1 MYQDDDPLSYALKS
15 THCGWNHGVLAS
27 VEFVRPSPKP
37 RKAISLIGRPLNAQ
51 RVAHDRQPLR
61 PGDQQALMFHFAFH
75 LAFHF
80 GRENRK
86 MKHPFPKTQFAQ
98 WFSRSTV
105 VFHLPFHLVFH
116 SARKTER
123 NTQARIATA
132 SLSLPVLTLLR
143 LATAFRPW
151 LDHQQT
157 GEPVHG
163 LLVLERGIRSLPLTV
178 LTRHELI
185 GRIIGLG
192 RGPISLYMLQAG
204 IVGLPNV
211 GKSTLFNA
219 LTAQEAALAANYPF
233 ATIEPNVGVVAVPDG
248 RLGVLKDL
256 NKAQKIVPATVEF
269 VDIAGLVRGA
279 SKGEGLGNQF
289 LANIRET
296 HAVIQ
301 VVRCFEDENIIHVEG
316 SVDPI
321 RDIET
326 IQIELALADLASIEK
341 RKDKAGRSAKSGD
354 KDAKREL
361 EIIEKIQPV
370 LEEGR
375 PIRAAALTDDER
387 EIVRKWFLLTSKPT
401 IYAANVDEGS
411 LADPDSNPHVL
422 AVKKHA
428 AAENSDVV
436 VICAKL
442 EAELVAL
449 EDAERAEYLKD
460 LGLESSGVD
469 KMIKAAYHMLGL
481 MSFLT
486 AGEKEVRA
494 WTIPIGTKAPQAAG
508 EIHTDIERGFI
519 RAEIIGYDDLV
530 ACGSRKA
537 ASEKGLARLE
547 GKEYVMQDG
556 DVVDFR
562 FNV

>member
-1 MYQDDDPLSYALKS
+1 
-15 THCGWNHGVLAS
+15 
-27 VEFVRPSPKP
+27 
-37 RKAISLIGRPLNAQ
+37 
-51 RVAHDRQPLR
+51 
-61 PGDQQALMFHFAFH
+61 
-75 LAFHF
+75 
-80 GRENRK
+80 
-86 MKHPFPKTQFAQ
+86 
-98 WFSRSTV
+98 
-105 VFHLPFHLVFH
+105 
-116 SARKTER
+116 
-123 NTQARIATA
+123 
-132 SLSLPVLTLLR
+132 
-143 LATAFRPW
+143 
-151 LDHQQT
+151 
-157 GEPVHG
+157 
-163 LLVLERGIRSLPLTV
+163 
-178 LTRHELI
+178 
-185 GRIIGLG
+185 
-192 RGPISLYMLQAG
+192 MLQAG

-233 ATIEPNVGVVAVPDG
+233 ATIEPNVGVVAVPDE
-248 RLGVLKDL
+248 RLAVLEKM
-256 NKAQKIVPATVEF
+256 NNAQKVVPATVEF

-301 VVRCFEDENIIHVEG
+301 VVRCFEDENIVHVEG

-326 IQIELALADLASIEK
+326 IQIELALADLASAEK
-341 RKDKAGRSAKSGD
+341 RRDKALRSSKSGD
-354 KDAKREL
+354 KDAKK
-361 EIIEKIQPV
+361 EIEILDKIQPV
-370 LEEGR
+370 LEEGK
-375 PIRAAALTDDER
+375 PARAASLTDDER
-387 EIVRKWFLLTSKPT
+387 EIVRKWFFLTSKPT
-401 IYAANVDEGS
+401 IYAANVDETS
-411 LADPDSNPHVL
+411 LSDPDSNPHVAAL
-422 AVKKHA
+422 KKYA

-442 EAELVAL
+442 EADLVAL
-449 EDAERAEYLKD
+449 DAGERTEYLQSHGVD
-460 LGLESSGVD
+460 SSGVD
-469 KMIKAAYHMLGL
+469 NLIKAAYHMLGL

-519 RAEIIGYDDLV
+519 RAEIVSYDDLV
-530 ACGSRKA
+530 TCGSRKA

>member
-1 MYQDDDPLSYALKS
+1 
-15 THCGWNHGVLAS
+15 
-27 VEFVRPSPKP
+27 
-37 RKAISLIGRPLNAQ
+37 
-51 RVAHDRQPLR
+51 
-61 PGDQQALMFHFAFH
+61 
-75 LAFHF
+75 
-80 GRENRK
+80 
-86 MKHPFPKTQFAQ
+86 
-98 WFSRSTV
+98 
-105 VFHLPFHLVFH
+105 
-116 SARKTER
+116 
-123 NTQARIATA
+123 
-132 SLSLPVLTLLR
+132 
-143 LATAFRPW
+143 
-151 LDHQQT
+151 
-157 GEPVHG
+157 
-163 LLVLERGIRSLPLTV
+163 
-178 LTRHELI
+178 
-185 GRIIGLG
+185 
-192 RGPISLYMLQAG
+192 MLQAG

-233 ATIEPNVGVVAVPDG
+233 ATIEPNVGVVAVPDE
-248 RLGVLKDL
+248 RLAVLEKIH
-256 NKAQKIVPATVEF
+256 NSQKVVPAVVEF
-269 VDIAGLVRGA
+269 LDIAGLVRGA

-289 LANIRET
+289 LANIREC

-301 VVRCFEDENIIHVEG
+301 VVRCFDDDNIVHVEG

-326 IQIELALADLASIEK
+326 IQIELALADLASAEK
-341 RKDKAGRSAKSGD
+341 RKDKAVRASKAGD

-361 EIIEKIQPV
+361 EILDKILPV
-370 LEEGR
+370 LEDGR
-375 PIRAAALTDDER
+375 PARSADLSDDER
-387 EIVRKWFLLTSKPT
+387 AIVKQWFLLTTKPT
-401 IYAANVDEGS
+401 IYAANVDEAS
-411 LADPDSNPHVL
+411 LADPEGNPHVS
-422 AVKKHA
+422 AVKRHA
-428 AAENSDVV
+428 AADNADVV

-449 EDAERAEYLKD
+449 DLSERREYLKD

-469 KMIKAAYHMLGL
+469 ELIKAAYHMLGL

-519 RAEIIGYDDLV
+519 RAEIVSFDDLV
-530 ACGSRKA
+530 TCGSRKA